1 MAQSYG
7 RSWPS
12 PKMWWVLVACLAFG
26 VQCGGESGS
35 SPADVVLAEGYDMWV
50 YNGSPSEPAHE
61 LFFQPRD
68 DVASSPIDQQD
79 HAHTFELVDSD
90 GAVIMSV
97 PVDYVRGFH
106 GEEIWEVVFEPPPD
120 YAAYRFMRGS
130 QVFYER
136 RRSASPPEVSILGLE
151 EGQVFAGDEDLEFQV
166 LFDDKDLDILDPVR
180 VLASVDGG
188 DFQPIDGPYVAEPR
202 LKIRFGRDFTLED
215 YGSVVTVTS
224 SVSNPDSPRIV
235 PAGSQSVQLLIVVSD
250 GTRIAA
256 AKSPVFALEPIV
268 AVPPYLAI
276 YEPADGDILGPG
288 ARLGVMAYASEY
300 ELEAGELTYRS
311 DHYPSSSGRQVQW
324 ASNIDGDVTGRVQRD
339 AYGGF
344 IDPGL
349 SPGIHELTVTYHAE
363 SGLQAT
369 ESVTIT
375 ILAADDPMAALD
387 DHYSE
392 FSGVYVTE
400 TTTMCVTDND
410 IETNR
415 RIDFDTLRITTAPE
429 LGTAQVVAS
438 DDTPGCRRQI
448 QYSAPDS
455 VGDEPVQDTLAY
467 EICDQNPDRRC
478 AAALAQITVYPADYE
493 SYWLIE

>member
-1 MAQSYG
+1 M
-7 RSWPS
+7 
-12 PKMWWVLVACLAFG
+12 FG
-26 VQCGGESGS
+26 VQCGGEPVT

-50 YNGSPSEPAHE
+50 YDGSASEPTHE
-61 LFFQPRD
+61 LIFRPRD
-68 DVASSPIDQQD
+68 DVAASSLEQQD
-79 HAHTFELVDSD
+79 HDNTFELVDGD
-90 GAVIMSV
+90 GAVLMSV
-97 PVDYVRGFH
+97 PVDFVQGFH
-106 GEEIWEVVFEPPPD
+106 GEEIWSVVFEPPPD

-151 EGQVFAGDEDLEFQV
+151 EDQVFAGDSDFEFQV
-166 LFDDKDLDILDPVR
+166 LLDDKDQDILDPVR

-188 DFQPIDGPYVAEPR
+188 DFQPIDGSVVAEPR

-215 YGSVVTVTS
+215 YGSPFTVTS

-288 ARLGVMAYASEY
+288 ARLELMAHASEY

-311 DHYPSSSGRQVQW
+311 DHYPSSSGRRVQW
-324 ASNIDGDVTGRVQRD
+324 ASDIDGDITWRVQRD
-339 AYGGF
+339 VYGGF

-349 SPGIHELTVTYHAE
+349 SPGIHELTATYRAN
-363 SGLQAT
+363 SGLEAT

-375 ILAADDPMAALD
+375 ILAADDPIAALD

-392 FSGVYVTE
+392 FSGVYVAG
-400 TTTMCVTDND
+400 TTTMCVTRND
-410 IETNR
+410 IETDR
-415 RIDFDTLRITTAPE
+415 RIDFETLSITTAPD

-438 DDTPGCRRQI
+438 DDTPDCGRQI
-448 QYSAPDS
+448 HYSAPDS
-455 VGDEPVQDTLAY
+455 VGDQPVEDTLAY
-467 EICDQNPDRRC
+467 EICDQNPDRQC
-478 AAALAQITVYPADYE
+478 AAARVQVTVYPANFE